1 MVKKKKS
8 AKKGLF
14 KRLIRKKTKVKPK
27 SKKKAVSK
35 VKIKKAKVKKSAK
48 KAVKRVVRKPSKVK
62 EEKFEVGFEEVVVKC
77 PSCGRE
83 FKVVKSSKFSIEGM
97 LCQRCATGGGIAFG
111 GNDEF

>member
-8 AKKGLF
+8 TKKGLF
-14 KRLIRKKTKVKPK
+14 KRPIRKKAKVKPK
-27 SKKKAVSK
+27 SKKKAV
-35 VKIKKAKVKKSAK
+35 KAKVKKAAK
-48 KAVKRVVRKPSKVK
+48 KTVKRVIRKPSKVK

-83 FKVVKSSKFSIEGM
+83 FRVVKSSKFSIEGM